1 MIEENLFIKIAD
13 TNFHVFDTTTVK
25 DIETMYKLYPRKDMI
40 RELIKNKIASKNV
53 PIELPEK
60 ITIEIYLQLSEFC
73 FKNKI
78 DNLEACALFKI
89 ISDILALFRKKT
101 NKLEIYESFKKFV
114 LTFAMNRFS
123 IQIGILKKETV
134 YLITDFFIEVIYKR
148 FNMIHY
154 CLTNKDSVTLE
165 TRESVS
171 YDLPKVED
179 ISLANEVIPRNCKIL
194 RQYFESHRPKTEL
207 EQKIE
212 MVLEF
217 ERDKLDK
224 KMEKVF
230 QEQDTEFNQKID
242 ELLNK
247 KKK

>member
-1 MIEENLFIKIAD
+1 MIDEKLFLKIAD
-13 TNFHVFDTTTVK
+13 NNFHIFEVLTIK
-25 DIETMYKLYPRKDMI
+25 DIETIQKLYPRKEMI
-40 RELIKNKIASKNV
+40 RDLFKSNISSKN
-53 PIELPEK
+53 IKITLPEK
-60 ITIEIYLQLSEFC
+60 ITIEIFLLLSEFC
-73 FKNKI
+73 IKNKI
-78 DNLEACALFKI
+78 EPLECCALFKI
-89 ISDILALFRKKT
+89 ISDVLKLFAKKL
-101 NKLEIYESFKKFV
+101 NKNEIYENFKKFV

-123 IQIGILKKETV
+123 VQIGILKKETI

-148 FNMIHY
+148 FFMIHY
-154 CLTNKDSVTLE
+154 CLTNKDWITLE

-171 YDLPKVED
+171 CDLPKIED
-179 ISLANEVIPRNCKIL
+179 LSLGNEIIPRNVKIL

-224 KMEKVF
+224 KMEKIF
-230 QEQDTEFNQKID
+230 QEQDSDFNAKIE
-242 ELLNK
+242 ELFK

>member
-1 MIEENLFIKIAD
+1 MIEEKLFLKIAD
-13 TNFHVFDTTTVK
+13 QNFHIFDVVSIK
-25 DIETMYKLYPRKDMI
+25 DIEMIQKIYPRKEMI
-40 RELIKNKIASKNV
+40 RDLFKSKIVSKNNH
-53 PIELPEK
+53 ITLPEK
-60 ITIEIYLQLSEFC
+60 ITIEIFLLLSEFC
-73 FKNKI
+73 IQNKI
-78 DNLEACALFKI
+78 EPLESCALFKI
-89 ISDILALFRKKT
+89 ISDILQLFSKKL
-101 NKLEIYESFKKFV
+101 NKDEIYENFKKFV

-123 IQIGILKKETV
+123 VQIGILKKETV
-134 YLITDFFIEVIYKR
+134 YLITDFFIEVIYRR

-154 CLTNKDSVTLE
+154 CLTNKDSITLE
-165 TRESVS
+165 TREAIS

-179 ISLANEVIPRNCKIL
+179 LSLGNEILPRNAKIL

-224 KMEKVF
+224 KMEKIF
-230 QEQDTEFNQKID
+230 QEQDSDFNAKIE
-242 ELLNK
+242 ELLK

>member
-1 MIEENLFIKIAD
+1 MIEEKLFIKIAD
-13 TNFHVFDTTTVK
+13 QNFHIFDVVSIK
-25 DIETMYKLYPRKDMI
+25 DIEMIQKIYPRKEMI
-40 RELIKNKIASKNV
+40 RDLFKSKIVSRDNH
-53 PIELPEK
+53 ITLPEK
-60 ITIEIYLQLSEFC
+60 ITIEIFLLLSEFC
-73 FKNKI
+73 IQNKI
-78 DNLEACALFKI
+78 ESLESCALFKI
-89 ISDILALFRKKT
+89 ISDILKLFSKKL
-101 NKLEIYESFKKFV
+101 NKDEIYENFKKFV

-123 IQIGILKKETV
+123 VQIGILKKETV
-134 YLITDFFIEVIYKR
+134 YLITDFFIEVIYRR

-154 CLTNKDSVTLE
+154 CLTNKDSITLE
-165 TRESVS
+165 TREAIS

-179 ISLANEVIPRNCKIL
+179 LSLGNEILPRNAKIL

-224 KMEKVF
+224 KMEKIF
-230 QEQDTEFNQKID
+230 QEQDSEFNAKIE
-242 ELLNK
+242 ELLK